1 MTTTLKKIVITVIIL
16 ISAASAT
23 LAQTDT
29 LYLQNRHPLQPKPY
43 LELPL
48 GAVQA
53 RGWLQEQ
60 LVRMKNG
67 MTGNLDHLYE
77 KVMGR
82 RNGWL
87 GGDGDVWERG
97 PYWLDG
103 LVPLAYILND
113 QPLKEK
119 VKPWIE
125 WSIQHQSADGYFGPV
140 PAEKDPAPEPGLQ
153 RDMPRD
159 WWPKMV
165 MLKVLQQYYN
175 ATGDER
181 VLQLMLRYFKYQLQE
196 LPGKPL
202 DHWSWWGAQRG
213 GDNLLVVY
221 WLYNITGEKFLL
233 DLAELIHRQTFN
245 WTNTFLH
252 TDLLGQFYK
261 FHGVNLA
268 QGLKEPIIY
277 YQQHPEQQY
286 VDAVQKA
293 LRDIRVYLGQPQ
305 GMFGADE
312 LTHGNNPTQGS
323 ELCTAVELMYSLE
336 NMIAITG
343 NVGWMDHLE
352 KIAFNALPTQ
362 NTPDYMTRQYYQQA
376 NQVMVSRFNRNFV
389 TPHDGTDQCYGLLT
403 GYPCCTANMHQG
415 WPKYVQQLWMA
426 TADKGLAAL
435 VYGPSTVKAKVAD
448 GTTVQF
454 TEETNYPFEES
465 IRFTYNC
472 KKALLFPLHLRMP
485 GWCKQATILVNG
497 EKWQEAAG
505 GQIVKINR
513 KWNNGDKVELQ
524 LPMHVFTSRWFEQS
538 VAVERGPLVYAL
550 KMGEEWKTVQN
561 TDPYGNY
568 KEVHPTTPWNYGL
581 LNMPGNKLAQSAV
594 VTKQDRIPAYPWST
608 ADAPVSI
615 KVKAKRIPEWQ
626 LYNQMAG
633 PLPYSTLQHLKQQ
646 PVEEITLIPY
656 GCTTLRITEFPMV
669 E

>member
-1 MTTTLKKIVITVIIL
+1 MTLKKIAITIISL
-16 ISAASAT
+16 
-23 LAQTDT
+23 LALETSSLRAQPDT
-29 LYLQNRHPLQPKPY
+29 PYQQNRYPLQAKPY

-48 GAVQA
+48 GAVKPE
-53 RGWLQEQ
+53 GWLQEQ
-60 LVRMKNG
+60 LVRMKDG
-67 MTGNLDHLYE
+67 MTGNLDRLYE
-77 KVMGR
+77 KVMGP

-103 LVPLAYILND
+103 LVPLAYILD
-113 QPLKEK
+113 DKKLQEK

-125 WSIQHQSADGYFGPV
+125 WSIQHQAANGYFGPV
-140 PAEKDPAPEPGLQ
+140 PPEKEPAPEPGLQ
-153 RDMPRD
+153 RDKARD

-175 ATGDER
+175 ATGDKR
-181 VLQLMLRYFKYQLQE
+181 VTDLMLRYFKYQLKE
-196 LPGKPL
+196 LPLTPL

-233 DLAELIHRQTFN
+233 DLAELLHRQTFD

-252 TDLLGQFYK
+252 TNLLTKTYQ

-268 QGLKEPIIY
+268 QGLKEPVIY
-277 YQQHPEQQY
+277 YQQRPEQQY
-286 VDAVQKA
+286 IDAVQKA
-293 LRDIRVYLGQPQ
+293 FQDIRQHLGQPQ

-336 NMIAITG
+336 NMMAITG
-343 NVGWMDHLE
+343 NTGWMDHLE

-376 NQVMVSRFNRNFV
+376 NQVMVSRKNRNFV
-389 TPHDGTDQCYGLLT
+389 TPHDGTDICYGLLT

-415 WPKYVQQLWMA
+415 WPKYVQSMWMA

-435 VYGPSTVKAKVAD
+435 VYGPSAVTARVAD
-448 GTTVQF
+448 GTTVTF
-454 TEETNYPFEES
+454 KEETNYPFEES
-465 IRFTYNC
+465 IRFTYSS
-472 KKALLFPLHLRMP
+472 KKALLFPLHLRIP
-485 GWCKQATILVNG
+485 GWCKQAAILVNG

-505 GQIVKINR
+505 GEIMKINR
-513 KWNNGDKVELQ
+513 KWSNGDKVTLQ
-524 LPMHVFTSRWFEQS
+524 LPMHIFTSRWFEQS

-550 KMGEEWKTVQN
+550 KMGEEWKTVKN
-561 TDPYGNY
+561 NDPYGDY
-568 KEVHPTTPWNYGL
+568 LEVHPTTPWNYGL
-581 LNMPGNKLAQSAV
+581 LEKATESARV
-594 VTKQDRIPAYPWST
+594 VKQDRVAAYPWKT

-626 LYNQMAG
+626 LYNQTAG
-633 PLPYSTLQHLKQQ
+633 PLPYSTLQYLRQQ
-646 PVEEITLIPY
+646 PAEEITLIPY
-656 GCTTLRITEFPMV
+656 GCTTLRISEFPIV